1 MPFVEREDGI
11 RLFWE
16 DRGEGPAVLIAL
28 SYIQYPEL
36 LSGLANELEPGHR
49 VIRYD
54 ARGAGESTRKGP
66 YDMAT
71 DVADLIAVA
80 EAAGPLAALL
90 VNGDATNRAVHAAA
104 ARPDLFP
111 YVISMES
118 VPLAPRQAAGTDSLI
133 SSGQVL
139 EALVAMMR
147 ADYRSGLSAAVTRG
161 NPEWSQDEI
170 RERVDGTVG
179 YVDHDASTTRLEEW
193 IKDDPGEDPASLGDR
208 LIVAYEGSGGWFP
221 SDLTELGKE
230 YLPDAQFIKLD
241 GGALSRPELTAAVV
255 RSLTGVPSPT

>member
-1 MPFVEREDGI
+1 MPFVEREDGV

-16 DRGEGPAVLIAL
+16 DRGEGPALLLAL

-36 LSGLANELEPGHR
+36 LSGLVGELEPGHR

-54 ARGAGESTRKGP
+54 ARGAGESTRRGP

-80 EAAGPLAALL
+80 EAVGPIAAVLG
-90 VNGDATNRAVHAAA
+90 NGDATNRAVHAAA
-104 ARPDLFP
+104 QRPELFP
-111 YVISMES
+111 YVVSMET
-118 VPLAPRQAAGTDSLI
+118 VPLAAGQAAGTESLI

-147 ADYRSGLSAAVTRG
+147 ADYRSGLTAAVTRG

-170 RERVDGTVG
+170 RERVDRTVG
-179 YVDHDASTTRLEEW
+179 YVDHEASTTRLEQW
-193 IKDDPGEDPASLGDR
+193 IQDDPGEDPASLGDR

-221 SDLTELGKE
+221 SDLTDLGKE
-230 YLPDAQFIKLD
+230 YLPEAQFMKLD
-241 GGALSRPELTAAVV
+241 GGALSRPALTAAVV
-255 RSLTGVPSPT
+255 RNLTGVPSPT